1 MPCRSGV
8 LVPQPGIEPAPLALE
23 AQRLNHGTARE
34 VLDGEQFEIRGLT
47 WTCLSPGPGTQQAL
61 SRAHVVTGLDQ
72 LQLIK
77 PWTCLSPGPG
87 TQQALSRAHVVSGLD
102 QLQLIKPAPVHSP
115 HTGSNSH
122 GSFFPYT
129 RF

>member
-61 SRAHVVTGLDQ
+61 SRAHVV
-72 LQLIK
+72 
-77 PWTCLSPGPG
+77 
-87 TQQALSRAHVVSGLD
+87 SGLD

>member
-1 MPCRSGV
+1 MPCRSVV
-8 LVPQPGIEPAPLALE
+8 LVPQPGIEPVPLALE

-34 VLDGEQFEIRGLT
+34 VLDGEQFEIRALT

-61 SRAHVVTGLDQ
+61 NRAHVVIGLDQ
-72 LQLIK
+72 LHLIK
-77 PWTCLSPGPG
+77 S
-87 TQQALSRAHVVSGLD
+87 ALF
-102 QLQLIKPAPVHSP
+102 HSP